1 MAHWLVPPA
10 DASDDDP
17 KPEGIIWEEHVW
29 GDSGIELQD
38 AFVLMLEPEDLK
50 VLTGASRW
58 LDIKSVSI
66 CALEVHGGLTKHNQI
81 QACILTG
88 MDFSRIASQLH

>member
-38 AFVLMLEPEDLK
+38 AFVLM
-50 VLTGASRW
+50 
-58 LDIKSVSI
+58 VSQGTNRSI
-66 CALEVHGGLTKHNQI
+66 SLARHQVCVHLRIGGSWWFDE
-81 QACILTG
+81 A
-88 MDFSRIASQLH
+88 